1 MSDTFLRV
9 TWIDVDREVERDIST
24 REQKLTYKLDVNVKV
39 TFVLFLCN
47 IFAYVYHR
55 PCTTVIKIGENILES
70 SETKSMNL
78 PS

>member
-39 TFVLFLCN
+39 TFVLPPYSLGTF
-47 IFAYVYHR
+47 
-55 PCTTVIKIGENILES
+55 
-70 SETKSMNL
+70 
-78 PS
+78 